1 MHILLLRK
9 ETFMIPAI
17 VFVLIFALL
26 CAGFLC
32 AIILLQKRKRKLELE
47 SIQEFSKEE
56 KEVQC
61 IKQKHTFSK
70 WLNQGKTWFGMPAN
84 SILVIFGILLLFLT
98 IAPLIYVIIDT
109 FTVHMME
116 VPLIPNSKIGDFTI
130 YHYKTLF
137 ASSKSW
143 HLFYKPLL
151 NSLWTSAL
159 ACVFAILFGGVVAY
173 LITRTNLKFK
183 KLISTVFIFPY
194 IMPQWTLALFW
205 KNLFMSTSC
214 TGGYAGELQALTGIV
229 TPEWLVL
236 GGLPIALVL
245 GLHYAPFAYILIG
258 GVLRNMDANLEEAA
272 TILNT
277 PKWKIFTHIT
287 LPILKPAI
295 LSTILLVF
303 SSAMS
308 AYPVAVTLG
317 KPINFTVLS
326 TQLQIWLQGNGTQ
339 LGIGHVTSLVLIVIG
354 ILILTMNQISTGS
367 RKQYTTVSGKSGQIS
382 KNNLG
387 KVGKWIISFILIILV
402 MFVCVG
408 PMVSFALE
416 SLLPNQGDYSSG
428 LTLQWWTSKEVLRN
442 GYKGMFYN
450 PEIWVALL
458 QSILLSI
465 CCSLIAGTIGLL
477 IGYAVSKKRKSKL
490 AMGVNALAFL
500 PYLLPSISMSAIFF
514 TFSTKIPFLYALPFL
529 VCVIVGVVKY
539 IPFAS
544 RSSLNAMLQLS
555 NEIEE
560 AAVIQNIPWVKR
572 MVRIIFPIQKSSFL
586 SGYLLPFISCMR
598 ELSLFVFIAPSGLL
612 LTTLMFQLSETGL
625 PALENAAN
633 LILVVV
639 ILVFN
644 FIINK
649 ITGASL
655 DKGIGG

>member
-1 MHILLLRK
+1 
-9 ETFMIPAI
+9 MIPAI

-450 PEIWVALL
+450 PEIWIALL
-458 QSILLSI
+458 QSILLSV

-514 TFSTKIPFLYALPFL
+514 TFSTKISFLYALPFL

>member
-1 MHILLLRK
+1 
-9 ETFMIPAI
+9 MIPAI

-61 IKQKHTFSK
+61 IRQKHTFSK

-229 TPEWLVL
+229 TPQW
-236 GGLPIALVL
+236 LVL

-258 GVLRNMDANLEEAA
+258 EVLRNMDANLEEAA

-450 PEIWVALL
+450 PEIWIALL

-639 ILVFN
+639 ILIFN

-649 ITGASL
+649 VTGASL

>member
-1 MHILLLRK
+1 
-9 ETFMIPAI
+9 MIPAI
-17 VFVLIFALL
+17 VFVLIIALL

-47 SIQEFSKEE
+47 SLQEFSKEE

>member
-1 MHILLLRK
+1 
-9 ETFMIPAI
+9 MIPAI
-17 VFVLIFALL
+17 VFVLIIALL

-458 QSILLSI
+458 QSILLSV

>member
-1 MHILLLRK
+1 
-9 ETFMIPAI
+9 MIPAI

-32 AIILLQKRKRKLELE
+32 AIILLQERKRKLELE

-450 PEIWVALL
+450 PEIWIALL
-458 QSILLSI
+458 QSILLSV

-514 TFSTKIPFLYALPFL
+514 TFSTKISFLYALPFL

>member
-1 MHILLLRK
+1 
-9 ETFMIPAI
+9 MIPAI

-32 AIILLQKRKRKLELE
+32 AIILLQERKRKLELE
-47 SIQEFSKEE
+47 SIQEFSKDE

>member
-1 MHILLLRK
+1 
-9 ETFMIPAI
+9 MIPAI

-61 IKQKHTFSK
+61 IRQKHTFSK

-450 PEIWVALL
+450 PEIWIALL

-639 ILVFN
+639 ILIFN

-649 ITGASL
+649 VTGASL

>member
-1 MHILLLRK
+1 
-9 ETFMIPAI
+9 MIPAI

-450 PEIWVALL
+450 PEIWIALL

>member
-1 MHILLLRK
+1 
-9 ETFMIPAI
+9 MIPAI
-17 VFVLIFALL
+17 VFVLIIALL

-47 SIQEFSKEE
+47 SLQEFSKEE

-450 PEIWVALL
+450 PEIWIALL

-649 ITGASL
+649 VTGASL

>member
-1 MHILLLRK
+1 
-9 ETFMIPAI
+9 MIPAI

-32 AIILLQKRKRKLELE
+32 AIILLQERKRKLELE

-458 QSILLSI
+458 QSILLSV

>member
-1 MHILLLRK
+1 
-9 ETFMIPAI
+9 MIPAI

-26 CAGFLC
+26 CAGILC

-61 IKQKHTFSK
+61 IRQKHTFSK

-229 TPEWLVL
+229 TPQWLVL

-450 PEIWVALL
+450 PEIWIALL

-514 TFSTKIPFLYALPFL
+514 TFSTKISFLYALPFL

-639 ILVFN
+639 ILIFN

-649 ITGASL
+649 VTGASL

>member
-1 MHILLLRK
+1 
-9 ETFMIPAI
+9 MIPAI
-17 VFVLIFALL
+17 VFVLIIALL

-32 AIILLQKRKRKLELE
+32 AIILLQERKRKLELE

-555 NEIEE
+555 NEMEE
-560 AAVIQNIPWVKR
+560 EAVIQNIPWVKR
-572 MVRIIFPIQKSSFL
+572 MVRIIFPVQKSSFL

-639 ILVFN
+639 ILIFN

-649 ITGASL
+649 VTGASL

>member
-1 MHILLLRK
+1 
-9 ETFMIPAI
+9 MIPAI

-61 IKQKHTFSK
+61 IRQKHTFSK

-183 KLISTVFIFPY
+183 KLISTEFIFPY

-229 TPEWLVL
+229 TPQWLVL

-402 MFVCVG
+402 MFVCDG

-450 PEIWVALL
+450 PEIWIALL

-639 ILVFN
+639 ILIFN

-649 ITGASL
+649 VTGASL

>member
-1 MHILLLRK
+1 
-9 ETFMIPAI
+9 MIPAI

-61 IKQKHTFSK
+61 IRQKHTFSK

-450 PEIWVALL
+450 PEIWIALL

>member
-1 MHILLLRK
+1 
-9 ETFMIPAI
+9 MIPAI

-61 IKQKHTFSK
+61 IRQKHTFSK

-450 PEIWVALL
+450 PEIWIALL

-514 TFSTKIPFLYALPFL
+514 TFSTKISFLYALPFL

-639 ILVFN
+639 ILIFN

-649 ITGASL
+649 VTGASL

>member
-1 MHILLLRK
+1 
-9 ETFMIPAI
+9 MIPAI

-61 IKQKHTFSK
+61 IRQKHTFSK

-639 ILVFN
+639 ILIFN

-649 ITGASL
+649 VTGASL

>member
-1 MHILLLRK
+1 
-9 ETFMIPAI
+9 MIPAI

-47 SIQEFSKEE
+47 SLQEFSKEE

-639 ILVFN
+639 ILIFN

-649 ITGASL
+649 VTGASL

>member
-1 MHILLLRK
+1 
-9 ETFMIPAI
+9 MIPAI

-61 IKQKHTFSK
+61 IRQKHTFSK

-387 KVGKWIISFILIILV
+387 KVGKWIISFVLIILV

-450 PEIWVALL
+450 PEIWIALL

-639 ILVFN
+639 ILIFN

-649 ITGASL
+649 VTGASL

>member
-1 MHILLLRK
+1 
-9 ETFMIPAI
+9 MIPAI

-61 IKQKHTFSK
+61 IRQKHTFSK

-229 TPEWLVL
+229 TPQWLVL

-354 ILILTMNQISTGS
+354 ILILTMNQVSTGS

-450 PEIWVALL
+450 PEIWIALL

-639 ILVFN
+639 ILIFN

-649 ITGASL
+649 VTGASL

>member
-1 MHILLLRK
+1 
-9 ETFMIPAI
+9 MIPAI

-229 TPEWLVL
+229 TPQWLVL

-450 PEIWVALL
+450 PEIWIALL

>member
-1 MHILLLRK
+1 
-9 ETFMIPAI
+9 MIPAI

>member
-1 MHILLLRK
+1 
-9 ETFMIPAI
+9 MIPAI

-61 IKQKHTFSK
+61 IRQKHTFSK

-326 TQLQIWLQGNGTQ
+326 TQLQIRLQGNGTQ

-544 RSSLNAMLQLS
+544 RSSLNDMLQLS